1 MPIYQLGD
9 LVPVIPASC
18 YIAPEATIIGQ
29 VTLGERVSV
38 MSGAVIRGDNEPVVI
53 GDDSNI
59 QEGCVLHTD
68 PGLPLTLGKG
78 VTVGHQVML
87 HGCTV
92 GDGTLI
98 GIQAV
103 VLNNT
108 VVGKDCL
115 VGAGAVLTENKNFP
129 DRAVIFGAPAK
140 AVREVT
146 EDNLMRMRVSAAD
159 YVRRGI
165 QYKKELKRIG

>member
-1 MPIYQLGD
+1 MAIYQLGD
-9 LVPVIPASC
+9 RVPVIPASC

-29 VTLGERVSV
+29 VTLGERVTVLS
-38 MSGAVIRGDNEPVVI
+38 SAVIRGDNEPVVI
-53 GDDSNI
+53 GDDSNV

-68 PGLPLTLGKG
+68 PGLPLTIGKG

-87 HGCTV
+87 HGCTI

-103 VLNNT
+103 VLNNS

-115 VGAGAVLTENKNFP
+115 IGAGSVIIENKSFP
-129 DRAVIFGAPAK
+129 DRSVIFGSPAK
-140 AVREVT
+140 PVREISD
-146 EDNLMRMRVSAAD
+146 DNLLRMRYSAEE
-159 YVRRGI
+159 YVKRGRLFRMD
-165 QYKKELKRIG
+165 LKRIG